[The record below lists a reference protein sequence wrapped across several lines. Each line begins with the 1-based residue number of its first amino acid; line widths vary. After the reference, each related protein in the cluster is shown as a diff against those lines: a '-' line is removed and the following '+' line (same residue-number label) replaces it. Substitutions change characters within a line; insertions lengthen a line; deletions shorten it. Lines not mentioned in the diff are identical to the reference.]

1 MSEPAE
7 GAGRTKTG
15 LMGHLRPTPVPMQIG
30 PSQAESELAEIPSR
44 EFRIWTLNPRI
55 VRFSCTR
62 HNGFGAGTGLYV
74 QAMENHRTF
83 ARLLPCMLPCKAI
96 PDGEAS

>member
-1 MSEPAE
+1 MSD
-7 GAGRTKTG
+7 GRRRRRPDRE
-15 LMGHLRPTPVPMQIG
+15 GHLRLAAVSMQLR

>member
-30 PSQAESELAEIPSR
+30 PSQAESELSEIPNH
-44 EFRIWTLNPRI
+44 EFRIWTLNPPI
-55 VRFSCTR
+55 VRFSCAR
-62 HNGFGAGTGLYV
+62 QNGFEDAEKWQGPASGAK
-74 QAMENHRTF
+74 A
-83 ARLLPCMLPCKAI
+83 LLR
-96 PDGEAS
+96 